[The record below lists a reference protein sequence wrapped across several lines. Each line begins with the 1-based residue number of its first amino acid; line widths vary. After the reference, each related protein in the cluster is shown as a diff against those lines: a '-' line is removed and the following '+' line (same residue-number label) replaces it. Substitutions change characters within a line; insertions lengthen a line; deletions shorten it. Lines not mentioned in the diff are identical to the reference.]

1 MEDATVMTVSNRIA
15 VLGLVGLMLAGT
27 AACGRM
33 ADLEAPPER
42 RTERGMRDAGAPS
55 LEEPATINRSSTQ
68 QPIDGG
74 PANPYSGSG
83 SPRS

>member
-1 MEDATVMTVSNRIA
+1 MTVSNRIA
-15 VLGLVGLMLAGT
+15 VIGLAGLMLAAT

-42 RTERGMRDAGAPS
+42 RTERGMRSGQAPD
-55 LEEPATINRSSTQ
+55 LEEPATVNRSSTQ

-74 PANPYSGSG
+74 PSNPYSGGG
-83 SPRS
+83 SPLS

>member
-1 MEDATVMTVSNRIA
+1 MTLSKRIA
-15 VLGLVGLMLAGT
+15 AVGLIGLLLAGA

-42 RTERGMRDAGAPS
+42 RTERSMRNSQAPD
-55 LEEPATINRSSTQ
+55 LEEPATVNRPSTQ

-74 PANPYSGSG
+74 PGNPYSGSG

>member
-1 MEDATVMTVSNRIA
+1 MTLSKRIA
-15 VLGLVGLMLAGT
+15 AVGLSGLMLAGV

-42 RTERGMRDAGAPS
+42 RTERSMRSAQAPD
-55 LEEPATINRSSTQ
+55 LEEPATVNRPSTQ

-74 PANPYSGSG
+74 PSNPYSGGG
-83 SPRS
+83 SPLS

>member
-1 MEDATVMTVSNRIA
+1 MTVSNRIA
-15 VLGLVGLMLAGT
+15 ILGLAGLMLAGT

-33 ADLEAPPER
+33 AELDAPPER
-42 RTERGMRDAGAPS
+42 RTERGMRDAGAPN
-55 LEEPATINRSSTQ
+55 LDEPATVNRPSTQ

-74 PANPYSGSG
+74 PSNPYSGSG